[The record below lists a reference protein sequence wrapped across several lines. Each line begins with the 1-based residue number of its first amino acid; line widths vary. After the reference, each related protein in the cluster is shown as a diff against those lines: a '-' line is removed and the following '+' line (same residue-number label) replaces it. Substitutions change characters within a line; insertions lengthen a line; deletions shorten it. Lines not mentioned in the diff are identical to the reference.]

1 MLHTILN
8 TRFSA
13 ALVVAG
19 LLGLATMLTAQDARA
34 AEERN
39 RRISVTGVGEVT
51 AAPDMATVTLGVVS
65 EAETAAAALAQN
77 SETVSEL
84 IAALKA
90 EEIADRDIQTANF
103 SIQPKIVY
111 PERTRT
117 DPGEPRIVGYTV
129 NNSLIVRIRNLER
142 TGAILDRMVTLGSNT
157 VSGIQ
162 FGAADPK
169 PIEARAREAAV
180 ADAKAR
186 AELYA
191 KAAGVALG
199 DIVLITESGGVEPP
213 RPVPMART
221 TMAEAMPVPVEGGEL
236 SFSARV
242 SIVWDIAE

>member
-8 TRFSA
+8 TRLSA
-13 ALVVAG
+13 AVVVAG
-19 LLGLATMLTAQDARA
+19 LLGLATMLTAQDTRA
-34 AEERN
+34 AEDKT
-39 RRISVTGVGEVT
+39 RRISVTGVGEAT

-77 SETVSEL
+77 SATVSEL
-84 IAALKA
+84 IAALKD
-90 EEIADRDIQTANF
+90 EEIANRDIQTANF

-129 NNSLIVRIRNLER
+129 NNSLIVRIRDLER
-142 TGAILDRMVTLGSNT
+142 TGAILDRMVSLGSNT

-162 FGAADPK
+162 FGVAEPK
-169 PIEARAREAAV
+169 PVEERARKAAV
-180 ADAKAR
+180 ADARAR

-191 KAAGVALG
+191 EAAGVALG
-199 DIVLITESGGVEPP
+199 GIVLIAESGAEAP

-221 TMAEAMPVPVEGGEL
+221 TMAEAMPVPVQGGEL
-236 SFSARV
+236 TFSSRV
-242 SIVWDIAE
+242 SIVWEIAE